1 LPGKNL
7 VPMIDSLY
15 FMLLEV
21 ILLVLSHPL
30 QKCLLIFMSLTEPK
44 VDVKTF
50 LDWVSSTG
58 YCKRILVDPLL
69 SYLTLKGILDLK
81 ILQQERS
88 RRRLLLFVLPNYYR
102 VKAIQMEESKSQL
115 WLFIQYCCLMP

>member
-21 ILLVLSHPL
+21 SLLVLSHPL

-69 SYLTLKGILDLK
+69 SYLTSKGILDLK

>member
-1 LPGKNL
+1 MPGKNL

-21 ILLVLSHPL
+21 SLLVLSHPL

-69 SYLTLKGILDLK
+69 SYLTPKGILDLK